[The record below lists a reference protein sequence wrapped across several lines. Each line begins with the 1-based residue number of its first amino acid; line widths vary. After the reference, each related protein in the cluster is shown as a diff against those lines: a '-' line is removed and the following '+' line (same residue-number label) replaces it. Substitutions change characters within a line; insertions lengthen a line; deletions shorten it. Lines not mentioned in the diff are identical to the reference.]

1 MPALHSSIIL
11 LTHQHPSLN
20 RIPKLQKEVIN
31 QLTACRTELAALPP
45 AVTADPASHVLSL
58 VTSFCAAIRALVE
71 GGPGTAALV
80 QRNRASYAAFKRA
93 VRATAPPFLPFPSFT
108 EAPPHAFVY
117 LALDLDEEE
126 EDRFQVAG
134 ETETPGRRIMYLR
147 DVKKFIAQSV
157 HAIWFAYGLS

>member
-1 MPALHSSIIL
+1 M
-11 LTHQHPSLN
+11 
-20 RIPKLQKEVIN
+20 
-31 QLTACRTELAALPP
+31 
-45 AVTADPASHVLSL
+45 LSL
-58 VTSFCAAIRALVE
+58 VTSFCAAIRAHVE

-93 VRATAPPFLPFPSFT
+93 VRATAPPFLPFPSFA
-108 EAPPHAFVY
+108 EAPPHAFAY

-134 ETETPGRRIMYLR
+134 EAETPGQRIMYLR

-157 HAIWFAYGLS
+157 RSVSFVCGSS